1 LAENAS
7 AGRSRPHAGHGVS
20 RYHPGSDRGYAGQ
33 AAAPAVFR
41 HLSVTIRKISASIQ
55 RQPMS
60 ISAESLHDGND
71 IEQLFYEIE
80 KTPAPK
86 P

>member
-1 LAENAS
+1 
-7 AGRSRPHAGHGVS
+7 
-20 RYHPGSDRGYAGQ
+20 
-33 AAAPAVFR
+33 
-41 HLSVTIRKISASIQ
+41 
-55 RQPMS
+55 MS